1 MNSARLCLLDGME
14 SVLSHKEQERQ
25 EWSVGWVV
33 SHKEQER
40 QEWRVGWVVCHKGQE

>member
-25 EWSVGWVV
+25 EWRVGWVV

-40 QEWRVGWVVCHKGQE
+40 QERSVG